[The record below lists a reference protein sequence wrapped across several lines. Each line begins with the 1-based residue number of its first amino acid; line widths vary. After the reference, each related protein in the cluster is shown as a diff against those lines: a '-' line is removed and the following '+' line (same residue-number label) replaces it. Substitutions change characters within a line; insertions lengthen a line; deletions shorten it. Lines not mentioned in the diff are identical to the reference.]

1 MFVKKILR
9 EQGIRPIKRF
19 GQSFLADEKIAE
31 RIIRLSE
38 ISQEDVVLEVGPG
51 LGILTQYLCAY
62 AKKVFAVEKD
72 PLLFRYLT
80 QKFFTE
86 SCGQDTKNLV
96 LLNQDILSLELS
108 TLKKWAGTSPAP
120 TNSYLKSQVSSQF
133 KVVSNLP
140 YSITNDFLYWLLSNR
155 AFFKLCILTLQK
167 EVVQRLCAQ
176 PGTKIYGA
184 LSVLCQFY
192 MELEPHFLISGNSFF
207 PRTPIV
213 SQVISISPKS
223 KYEEID
229 EALFFKVV
237 KTSFRQRRKQLK
249 NSLGLKVD
257 TLGGVDLSRRPESL
271 SCEEFLKLT
280 CSLDNKVFHF
290 WLDKIP

>member
-1 MFVKKILR
+1 MFVKEILK
-9 EQGIRPIKRF
+9 EQGIKPSKQF
-19 GQSFLADEKIAE
+19 GQSFLVDEKIAE

-86 SCGQDTKNLV
+86 SCGQGTKNLV
-96 LLNQDILSLELS
+96 LLNQDILSLKVS
-108 TLKKWAGTSPAP
+108 S
-120 TNSYLKSQVSSQF
+120 LKSQVSSL
-133 KVVSNLP
+133 KIVSNLP
-140 YSITNDFLYWLLSNR
+140 YSITNDFLYWILSNR

-176 PGTKIYGA
+176 PGSKIYGA
-184 LSVLCQFY
+184 LSVFHQFY
-192 MELEPHFLISGNSFF
+192 MELEQHFSISGNSFF

-213 SQVISISPKS
+213 SQVISILPKS
-223 KYEEID
+223 RLKEVQEP
-229 EALFFKVV
+229 LFFKVV
-237 KTSFRQRRKQLK
+237 KRSFQERRKQLK
-249 NSLGLKVD
+249 NSLGLKID
-257 TLGGVDLSRRPESL
+257 TAGGIDLSRRPESL
-271 SCEEFLKLT
+271 SCEEFVKLT
-280 CSLDNKVFHF
+280 RSLSTRVFH
-290 WLDKIP
+290 